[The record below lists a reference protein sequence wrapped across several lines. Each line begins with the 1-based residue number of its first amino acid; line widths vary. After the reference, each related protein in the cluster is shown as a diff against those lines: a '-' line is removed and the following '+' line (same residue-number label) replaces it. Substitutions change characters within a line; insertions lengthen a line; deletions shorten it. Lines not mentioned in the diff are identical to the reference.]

1 MSNINCFAALQID
14 TGKELFD
21 ELCSKLDDSNFFKLL
36 EEKFR
41 LNSIQL
47 ETISMS
53 PFVINEFNLEEALVR
68 DYYGG
73 AIVID
78 NVNFDT
84 DAAKRIKLIKLST
97 EDGSK
102 ISGSII
108 YLDNTEEKVHIY

>member
-21 ELCSKLDDSNFFKLL
+21 ELCSKLDDSNFFKFL

-53 PFVINEFNLEEALVR
+53 PFVVKEFDLGEALVR
-68 DYYGG
+68 DYYCGT
-73 AIVID
+73 IVID
-78 NVNFDT
+78 NVNFGT

-102 ISGSII
+102 ISGSIV
-108 YLDNTEEKVHIY
+108 YLDNTEEKVNIY